1 MTRPTNRRWPAW
13 LVLLA
18 VLGGLAW
25 VQPGAAM
32 AQEPPPPSAAVGPAG
47 PAAQIR
53 QKLEAVRLELDQIEA
68 GLSRPGLSD
77 KALQA
82 LRRSI
87 EPLNDHARA
96 VVVDLT
102 PRGDAIRLRLN
113 ELGAKPGDKDPPESS
128 EVTKEREERQAA
140 LAEVDETV
148 RLARALIV
156 QAEQIAKSIADMRR
170 SLFTDRL
177 FETSESIIS
186 PTLWLEIVRGLPA
199 DARALGLVAKDTVDR
214 AIVRLTPRGALFVLG
229 ALALAI
235 ILIVPV
241 RRFGVAFVKRDR
253 LAGHPTQ
260 LQKAIAAA
268 GLVVVSGALPFF
280 SAYLVSTILTTSE
293 LLPVRVDPVA
303 RSLLFGVAF
312 IAFATG
318 LADALLA
325 PDRSNWRLYGVSD
338 DKAQRLVRV
347 IAVIAIV
354 AVAGRFLETILH
366 AIAASLKLS
375 VAVRGVF
382 AVLVALAA
390 SRALPLI
397 RTVSAADE
405 AVFGPHVSDNADFTG
420 LARGL
425 GWTLVAAVVTAAVFG
440 YVSLASFLADQFIW
454 AAIVVPLVMLC
465 VQLSREGITATFS
478 ANGSLSLAVRSS
490 IGLSRQAMEQVGVLA
505 SGAVRVAFM
514 VLAVLLLL
522 APWGVESRDVLSQ
535 IKAAFFGIT
544 IGGVTV
550 SLSTIVMA
558 VVFFGVGIFVT
569 RTVQRWLQSEYLPR
583 TKMDGGLRNSI
594 TTGVGY
600 VGVLAAGAFAVSYL
614 GLSFDKLT
622 IVAGAL
628 SVGIG
633 FGLQSIVSNF
643 VSGLILLAE
652 RPVKVGDWIVVGDE
666 QGYVKRINVR
676 ATQIETFDRATL
688 IVPNSTLIT
697 GTVKN
702 WVHSDRVGRVIVPIP
717 VPRDSDSDVVATVM
731 RTAAQENPDVLDDPA
746 PRVLFKRI
754 TETALTFDL
763 ICFVGEVDMGARVS
777 SELTFAIVR
786 RLRET
791 GIIKPAG
798 PTKLEVDGMFNLKDE
813 VVRLRAAIDA
823 QAADRVAQ
831 DDPDFLPAGR
841 RTRP

>member
-1 MTRPTNRRWPAW
+1 MPRPMIRRWPAW
-13 LVLLA
+13 LALLA
-18 VLGGLAW
+18 VLASLAW
-25 VQPGAAM
+25 LQPGPAD
-32 AQEPPPPSAAVGPAG
+32 AQVVPPAGTMGPAG

-53 QKLEAVRLELDQIEA
+53 QKLEAARLELDQIEA
-68 GLSRPGLSD
+68 GLGRPGLSD
-77 KALQA
+77 KALQQ
-82 LRRSI
+82 LRRNI
-87 EPLNDHARA
+87 EPLAELARS
-96 VVVDLT
+96 VVVDLS
-102 PRGDAIRLRLN
+102 PRGDAIRLRLK
-113 ELGAKPGDKDPPESS
+113 ELGPKPGEKDPPEGAD
-128 EVTKEREERQAA
+128 VTREREDRQAS

-148 RLARALIV
+148 RMARTLIV
-156 QAEQIAKSIADMRR
+156 QAEQIEKSIADMRR

-177 FETSESIIS
+177 FETSESIVS
-186 PTLWLEIVRGLPA
+186 PTLWLEIVRGLPQ
-199 DARALGLVAKDTVDR
+199 DARALGLVARDTIDR
-214 AIVRLTPRGALFVLG
+214 AIVRLTPRGAIFVLG

-253 LAGHPTQ
+253 LAGQPTT
-260 LQKAIAAA
+260 LQKALAAA
-268 GLVVVSGALPFF
+268 GLVTVSAALPFF
-280 SAYLVSTILTTSE
+280 SAYFVLSILTTTD
-293 LLPVRVDPVA
+293 LLPIRLEPVA

-312 IAFATG
+312 MAFVMG

-325 PDRSNWRLYGVSD
+325 PDRSNWRFFAMSD
-338 DKAQRLVRV
+338 DKAARLVRV
-347 IAVIAIV
+347 IFVIAII
-354 AVAGRFLETILH
+354 AVAGRFVEAILQ

-375 VAVRGVF
+375 VATKGVF
-382 AVLVALAA
+382 AVLAALAA
-390 SRALPLI
+390 ARALPLI

-405 AVFGPHVSDNADFTG
+405 AVFGPHVSESADFTG
-420 LARGL
+420 LARGF

-454 AAIVVPLVMLC
+454 AAVVIPLIMLC
-465 VQLSREGITATFS
+465 IVLASEGIAAAFS
-478 ANGSLSLAVRSS
+478 AKGAVTLAVRNSV
-490 IGLSRQAMEQVGVLA
+490 GFSRQSMEQVGVLA
-505 SGAVRVAFM
+505 SGVARVGLM
-514 VLAVLLLL
+514 VLALLLLL

-535 IKAAFFGIT
+535 LKAAFFGIT

-550 SLSTIVMA
+550 SLSTIILA
-558 VVFFGVGIFVT
+558 VVFFGVGVFVT
-569 RTVQRWLQSEYLPR
+569 RTVQRWLQAEYLPR
-583 TKMDGGLRNSI
+583 TRMDGGLRNSI

-600 VGVLAAGAFAVSYL
+600 IGLLAAGAFSVSYL

-652 RPVKVGDWIVVGDE
+652 RPVKVGDWVVVGDE

-702 WVHSDRVGRVIVPIP
+702 WVHSDRVGRVIVTIP

-731 RTAAQENPDVLDDPA
+731 RSAAQENPDVLEDPA

-791 GIIKPAG
+791 GVIKPAG
-798 PTKLEVDGMFNLKDE
+798 PAKLEVDGIFDLQEE
-813 VVRLRAAIDA
+813 VLRLRAAIDA
-823 QAADRVAQ
+823 HGADGVVQA
-831 DDPDFLPAGR
+831 DPDFLPAGR
-841 RTRP
+841 RPRP

>member
-1 MTRPTNRRWPAW
+1 MPRAPFRRWFVW
-13 LVLLA
+13 LAILA
-18 VLGGLAW
+18 VLYGLAAAPSGQA
-25 VQPGAAM
+25 VAQPAPNGGT
-32 AQEPPPPSAAVGPAG
+32 VGPAG
-47 PAAQIR
+47 PAAQLR
-53 QKLEAVRLELDQIEA
+53 QKLDAIRIELDQIEA
-68 GLSRPGLSD
+68 GLGRPGLSD
-77 KALQA
+77 KALQE

-87 EPLNDHARA
+87 EPLADQARTVA
-96 VVVDLT
+96 LDLT
-102 PRGDAIRLRLN
+102 PRGDAIRLRLK
-113 ELGAKPGDKDPPESS
+113 ELGPKPGEKDPPESAD
-128 EVTKEREERQAA
+128 VTREREDRQAS
-140 LAEVDETV
+140 LADVDETV

-156 QAEQIAKSIADMRR
+156 QAEQLEKSIADMRR

-177 FETSESIIS
+177 FETSESILS
-186 PTLWLEIVRGLPA
+186 PTLWLEIARGLPD
-199 DARALGLVAKDTVDR
+199 DAKALSLVTSDAVDR
-214 AIVRLTPRGALFVLG
+214 AVSRLTPRGALFVLG
-229 ALALAI
+229 ALALAM
-235 ILIVPV
+235 ILILPV

-253 LAGHPTQ
+253 LAGHPTT
-260 LQKAIAAA
+260 LQKALAAA
-268 GLVVVSGALPFF
+268 GLVTVSAALPFF
-280 SAYLVSTILTTSE
+280 SAYLVNSIVAASE
-293 LLPVRVDPVA
+293 LLPPRLEPVA
-303 RSLLFGVAF
+303 RSLLFGIGFVAF
-312 IAFATG
+312 VVG

-325 PDRSNWRLYGVSD
+325 PDRSNWRLYSLSD

-347 IAVIAIV
+347 IAVIALI
-354 AVAGRFLETILH
+354 AVTGRFVETILH

-375 VAVRGVF
+375 VALQGVF
-382 AVLVALAA
+382 AVLTAVAAA
-390 SRALPLI
+390 RALPLI
-397 RTVSAADE
+397 RSVSAADE
-405 AVFGPHVSDNADFTG
+405 AVFGPHVSDGADFTG
-420 LARGL
+420 VARGV
-425 GWTLVAAVVTAAVFG
+425 GWTLVASVVTAAVFG
-440 YVSLASFLADQFIW
+440 YVALASFMADQFIW
-454 AAIVVPLVMLC
+454 AAIVIPLVMLC
-465 VQLSREGITATFS
+465 IVLASEGIATAFS
-478 ANGSLSLAVRSS
+478 ATGAVSRAARSS
-490 IGLSRQAMEQVGVLA
+490 IGLSRQSMEQVGVLA
-505 SGAVRVAFM
+505 SGAARVALL
-514 VLAVLLLL
+514 VLGLLLLL

-535 IKAAFFGIT
+535 LKAAFFGIT

-550 SLSTIVMA
+550 SLSTIMLA

-594 TTGVGY
+594 TTAVGY
-600 VGVLAAGAFAVSYL
+600 IGVLGAGAFAVSYL

-652 RPVKVGDWIVVGDE
+652 RPVKVGDWVVVGDE

-702 WVHSDRVGRVIVPIP
+702 WVHSDRVGRIIVTIP
-717 VPRDSDSDVVATVM
+717 VPRDADSDMVATIL
-731 RTAAQENPDVLDDPA
+731 RAAAQEHPDVLDDPP

-791 GIIKPAG
+791 GVIKPAG
-798 PTKLEVDGMFNLKDE
+798 PAKLEVDGIFNLQDE
-813 VVRLRAAIDA
+813 VARLRAAIDA
-823 QAADRVAQ
+823 QMSDHVAQ
-831 DDPDFLPAGR
+831 SDPDFLPTAR
-841 RTRP
+841 KPKT